1 MVEESVTVEEEL
13 AEVQQIFVTKIC
25 LFTAELLSQEG
36 VVGLDISHQLV
47 AEVMEVM
54 GVAVAQET
62 AVAPQIVQAVEAI
75 LQ

>member
-1 MVEESVTVEEEL
+1 MIVEEEL

-36 VVGLDISHQLV
+36 VAGLDISHQLV

-62 AVAPQIVQAVEAI
+62 AVLPQIVQAVEAI